1 MSAFISNPKPPNS
14 FTIALAGNPNVGK
27 STVFNAITG
36 MHQHT
41 GNWAGKTVE
50 NAFGTCQYDK
60 KQLLFIDLPG
70 TYSLRAS
77 SDEESIARDFI
88 CFAEPDAI
96 VVVCDASCLERNLIL
111 ALQIMELGLP
121 VLLCLN
127 LLDEAEKRKISVD
140 IQHLEEILKIP
151 VIGITARDGKGIQSL
166 LYQLCKLL
174 DEPSEYPVP
183 VTYPD
188 EIESA
193 ADYLKNLLFPDENQ
207 KSVFYRCLCIHILED
222 NNNNFIN
229 SIISHCFNG
238 TDDDDDILKNI
249 DDAKSQIPEKISIS
263 DCLISNI
270 VNKASEISNI
280 VTKKQENHTKK
291 DRLIDK
297 FILGKYTGV
306 PIMLFLFFG
315 ILWITIVGA
324 NYPSE
329 LLTMGFSYLE
339 EILENIL
346 SDAPAWLKGILLD
359 GIYKVLSWVI
369 AVMLPPMAIFF
380 PLFTILEDLGY
391 LPRVAY
397 QLDRCF
403 QCANS
408 CGKQSLTMCMSL
420 GCNAVGVTGCR
431 IIDSPRERL
440 IAILTNNFIP
450 CNGRFPTIIALITLF
465 FTVSTGIIGS
475 VIPALLLL
483 CFIAL
488 GVGMTLIVSKIL
500 STFILKGMP
509 SAYTLE
515 LPPYRRP
522 QFGKVIIRSI
532 LDRTLFV
539 LGRAC
544 IVAAPAGL
552 LIWIL
557 ANVSVGDISL
567 LVYLSNIL
575 DPVGKFMGLD
585 GAIIL
590 AFILGFPANEIVIP
604 ILLMIYLS
612 EGTLVDMSNMSEL
625 HTLLISNGWTGVTA
639 LCCILFM
646 LFHFP
651 CSTTCLTIWKETK
664 SIKWTLASFLIPTIC
679 GVVICSLISFFSSML
694 L

>member
-1 MSAFISNPKPPNS
+1 MPYI
-14 FTIALAGNPNVGK
+14 
-27 STVFNAITG
+27 
-36 MHQHT
+36 
-41 GNWAGKTVE
+41 
-50 NAFGTCQYDK
+50 Y
-60 KQLLFIDLPG
+60 
-70 TYSLRAS
+70 
-77 SDEESIARDFI
+77 
-88 CFAEPDAI
+88 
-96 VVVCDASCLERNLIL
+96 
-111 ALQIMELGLP
+111 
-121 VLLCLN
+121 
-127 LLDEAEKRKISVD
+127 
-140 IQHLEEILKIP
+140 
-151 VIGITARDGKGIQSL
+151 
-166 LYQLCKLL
+166 
-174 DEPSEYPVP
+174 
-183 VTYPD
+183 
-188 EIESA
+188 
-193 ADYLKNLLFPDENQ
+193 
-207 KSVFYRCLCIHILED
+207 
-222 NNNNFIN
+222 
-229 SIISHCFNG
+229 
-238 TDDDDDILKNI
+238 
-249 DDAKSQIPEKISIS
+249 
-263 DCLISNI
+263 
-270 VNKASEISNI
+270 I
-280 VTKKQENHTKK
+280 VTVKQENHTKK

-297 FILGKYTGV
+297 FILGKYTGI
-306 PIMLFLFFG
+306 PIMLILFFA

-329 LLTMGFSYLE
+329 LLTMGFSYLG

-346 SDAPAWLKGILLD
+346 SDAPVWLKGILLD
-359 GIYKVLSWVI
+359 GVYKVLSWVI

-380 PLFTILEDLGY
+380 PLFTILEDFGY

-420 GCNAVGVTGCR
+420 GCNAVGITGCR
-431 IIDSPRERL
+431 IIDSPRDRL

-475 VIPALLLL
+475 VIPAFLLL

-488 GVGMTLIVSKIL
+488 GVGMTFIISKIL
-500 STFILKGMP
+500 SAFILKGMP

-515 LPPYRRP
+515 LPPYRKP
-522 QFGKVIIRSI
+522 QFGKVIIRSV

-625 HTLLISNGWTGVTA
+625 HTLLISNGWTGITA

-664 SIKWTLASFLIPTIC
+664 SFKWTAVSFLIPTIC
-679 GVVICSLISFFSSML
+679 GVIICSLISFFSNIL